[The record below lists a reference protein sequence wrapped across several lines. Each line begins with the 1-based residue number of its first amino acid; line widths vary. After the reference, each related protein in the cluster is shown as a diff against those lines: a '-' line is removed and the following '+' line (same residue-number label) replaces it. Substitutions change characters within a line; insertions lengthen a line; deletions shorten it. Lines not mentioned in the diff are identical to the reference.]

1 MNKLWELNNGG
12 GYTDT
17 QIDYLQTRL
26 NNFCDFT
33 IARMLAQRVKVDVPR
48 LQNPETEEGELQK
61 IRSFLRPSLSNLY
74 DPFLF
79 RDMDKAVDRLS
90 LAIDKGE
97 KILIY
102 GDYDVDGTTS
112 VALVYSFLK
121 KYCTQN
127 IDYYIP
133 DRYTEGYGVSMQG
146 VDYAA
151 QNGCSLIIALDC
163 GIKDNPRVDYSNSLG
178 IDFIVCDH
186 HTPGAELPNA
196 VAVLDAKRSDNTYP
210 FNELSG
216 CGVGFKYMQALCI
229 RRNIPF
235 VNLLNYIDLTA
246 VSIGSDIVPIVDE
259 NRILA
264 YYGLKKLNGEEFSYN
279 DQMLLLQPLTCF
291 CAIKKEAGLAEKHV
305 SMYDSVFMIGPRI
318 NACGRIDKGSQAVR
332 LLITEDE
339 NEAAE
344 FAKKISDYNNERKDL
359 DRDITETALETL
371 RNEPNNDTN
380 AATVVYGD
388 NWHKGVV
395 GIVASRLTETYYRP
409 TIVFSKIGDTLTGSA
424 RSVSDFNLY
433 DAIDNCRNF
442 LSGFGGHKFA
452 AGLNL
457 KFENYQNFKSSFLEY
472 VKNHIQTSQKTPK
485 VLIEQFIDFS
495 VINSKFYD
503 RLIQFEPFGPENTE
517 PIFATRNVVDCG
529 STRRVGK
536 NLEHLRLEVM
546 DSTGVCLVGIAFGM
560 ADYYTRIHNGE
571 KFDICYTVQKNE
583 FRGNV
588 SLQLMVVDI
597 KMKETV

>member
-1 MNKLWELNNGG
+1 MDKIWELNSGG
-12 GYTDT
+12 NFTDS
-17 QIDYLQTRL
+17 QIAFLHSKL
-26 NNFCDFT
+26 NNFCDIPLT
-33 IARMLAQRVKVDVPR
+33 RMLAQRVGVDFDL
-48 LQNPETEEGELQK
+48 LQNAQTCDSELQK
-61 IRSFLRPSLSNLY
+61 IRSFLRPSLSNLH

-79 RDMDKAVDRLS
+79 RDMDKAVERLS
-90 LAIDKGE
+90 LAIDNGE

-121 KYCTQN
+121 KYCTQS

-151 QNGCSLIIALDC
+151 QKGCSLIIALDC

-196 VAVLDAKRSDNTYP
+196 VAVLDAKRDDNTYP

-235 VNLLNYIDLTA
+235 VNLLNYIDLVA
-246 VSIGSDIVPIVDE
+246 VSIGSDIVPIVNE
-259 NRILA
+259 NRVLA
-264 YYGLKKLNGEEFSYN
+264 YFGLKKLNGEEFEFN
-279 DQMLLLQPLTCF
+279 NEKLGLQPLTCF
-291 CAIKKEAGLAEKHV
+291 RAIKKEAGLAEKHV

-339 NEAAE
+339 DEAEE
-344 FAKKISDYNNERKDL
+344 FAKMISDYNNERKDL

-371 RNEPNNDTN
+371 RHEPGNDTN

-433 DAIDNCRNF
+433 DAIDSCRNF
-442 LSGFGGHKFA
+442 LTGFGGHKFA

-457 KFENYQNFKSSFLEY
+457 KFENYHNFKTAFLEY

-503 RLIQFEPFGPENTE
+503 RLQQFEPFGPENTE
-517 PIFATRNVVDCG
+517 PIFATKNVVDCG
-529 STRRVGK
+529 GSRKVGK

-546 DSTGVCLVGIAFGM
+546 DCTGVCLVGIAFGM
-560 ADYYTRIHNGE
+560 SAFYDRIHNGE
-571 KFDICYTVQKNE
+571 KFDICYTVQQNV
-583 FRGNV
+583 FRNTV
-588 SLQLMVVDI
+588 SLQLMVNDI
-597 KMKETV
+597 KFSK